1 MNSTHFGTYSGNEVA
16 VTFHGKTIRDFADS
30 SIIKVTKDND
40 SITTKEGVDGG
51 ISRAI
56 TYGKL
61 WTVEFQ
67 ILQTSPVNELLFREF
82 QKDMVSGGANVGPLT
97 IEDLRGKTVF
107 NFTKSW
113 IAKPAD
119 TEFSNET
126 VNRTWTIRAV
136 AAPTDYTLGGND

>member
-1 MNSTHFGTYSGNEVA
+1 MNSTHSGTYSGNELS

-30 SIIKVTKDND
+30 SIIKVTKDSD
-40 SITTKEGVDGG
+40 AITTKEGVDGG
-51 ISRAI
+51 ISRSI

-61 WTVEFQ
+61 WTVELQ

-82 QKDMVSGGANVGPLT
+82 QKDMLSGGSNTGPLT